1 MLHFQPRDLTT
12 HMHAAVSSRLVSL
25 ALLKK
30 YKARGGVCA
39 ERGVV
44 GSAHAGGGS
53 VGASSFTSSSS
64 PSRGGVRERKTN
76 AIDVFRFVQN
86 HRRRR
91 ADDEEAEDDEKKRSK
106 DVVVI
111 FAWFEARRSTWQSMR
126 TCMRTNTKKLSSSRH
141 PRSPRFRR
149 N

>member
-1 MLHFQPRDLTT
+1 
-12 HMHAAVSSRLVSL
+12 MHAAVSSRLVSL

-53 VGASSFTSSSS
+53 VGASSFSSSSS

-86 HRRRR
+86 HHLRR
-91 ADDEEAEDDEKKRSK
+91 DDEEAEDDEKKRSK

-111 FAWFEARRSTWQSMR
+111 FAWFGS
-126 TCMRTNTKKLSSSRH
+126 
-141 PRSPRFRR
+141 
-149 N
+149 